1 MTTFRIGDLEVTRV
15 EDFVDPAV
23 PLKFLLPD
31 LPDTA
36 IAEHKHWLAPRF
48 LDPDSGSVAIHI
60 QSWLLRTRHHTIL
73 IDTCVGNHK
82 SRHFPPFHQ
91 RETSYLANLAAAGAT
106 PEQIDYVFCTHLHSD
121 HVGWNTR
128 LENGRWVPT
137 FRNARHLFS
146 RRDYEALDPRN
157 LPEGHRDDANEAFQ
171 DSVLPVVE
179 AGLAEFVDGVHQVGD
194 GLTIVPAPGHS
205 PGHNVMRVEDRGESG
220 LFIGDVMHHP
230 MQIALPKCNSFAC
243 ADPTQARASRRR
255 VLEECCAE
263 HRLLVPGHF
272 AAPHRGFVSANGEA
286 FAFEPQG

>member
-1 MTTFRIGDLEVTRV
+1 MTTFRIGGLEVTRV
-15 EDFVDPAV
+15 EDFIDPAV

-31 LPDTA
+31 LPETA
-36 IAEHKHWLAPRF
+36 IADHKHWLAPRF
-48 LDPDSGSVAIHI
+48 LDSASGTVAIHI

-91 RETSYLANLAAAGAT
+91 RETSYLANLAAAGAA

-128 LENGRWVPT
+128 LDNGRWVPT
-137 FRNARHLFS
+137 FPNARHLFS
-146 RRDYEALDPRN
+146 RKDYEGLDPRN
-157 LPEGHRDDANEAFQ
+157 RPPGHSDDANEAFV

-205 PGHNVMRVEDRGESG
+205 PGHNVLRVEDGGESG

-230 MQIALPKCNSFAC
+230 MQIALPACNSFAC
-243 ADPTQARASRRR
+243 ADAGMARASRRR

-272 AAPHRGFVSANGEA
+272 AAPHRGFISAKGDA
-286 FAFEPQG
+286 FAFDPQG